1 MPLCR
6 KLLIT
11 QPAYTETLRYTL
23 LFRKNCIV
31 DSQNRHTI
39 PPMPSRQPTLTS
51 KTGAATIG
59 TLGAGALAIGALAI
73 RKLAIGKA
81 RVKELH
87 IDRLTIGQLEVDVQD
102 VQSTRTA
109 DTS

>member
-11 QPAYTETLRYTL
+11 EPSYTATLRYTH
-23 LFRKNCIV
+23 LFGYDTTI

-39 PPMPSRQPTLTS
+39 PPMPTRQPTLTS

-59 TLGAGALAIGALAI
+59 TLGAGALAIG
-73 RKLAIGKA
+73 KA

-87 IDRLTIGQLEVDVQD
+87 IDRLTIGQLDIDVRD
-102 VQSTRTA
+102 AQSTRTA